1 MTKASISP
9 YFNPD
14 QHLVF
19 HQDKEGNMIGG
30 GYHIDNLLFKQ
41 KVPLFVSLDDG
52 IMHGQSG
59 GANGD
64 ETHKHFIPEKFSD
77 LFRDLA
83 VPAGLFMMP
92 ALHRPRNYAFEVPE
106 IDAAEDDM
114 ISDKTLNDSLANP
127 DIMDGIESSSDSD
140 DEYNKRKQVP
150 KDIFDALLS
159 LVTPTERIQHD
170 VKTRRHRKRDGSRVT
185 NKKMNSTKRVR
196 TRIE

>member
-106 IDAAEDDM
+106 IDAEDDM
-114 ISDKTLNDSLANP
+114 ISDKSLIDPLANP
-127 DIMDGIESSSDSD
+127 DIMDDNESSSDSD

-170 VKTRRHRKRDGSRVT
+170 VKTRRHRKGDGSHVT